1 MKGMKQASE
10 DRLRVSNE
18 DVLDEVERL
27 ERAIATYRELGEKPL
42 QGSLGTLGQMHS
54 NFVARFE
61 RMAQSIDDENS
72 NLLET
77 LDFISDSAAEIAEG
91 FIQVDTDLT
100 RAMDGQE

>member
-10 DRLRVSNE
+10 DRLRVSYE

-27 ERAIATYRELGEKPL
+27 DSAIATYRELGEKPL
-42 QGSLGTLGQMHS
+42 QGSLSTLGQMHS

-61 RMAQSIDDENS
+61 RLAERIDDENS

-77 LDFISDSAAEIAEG
+77 LDFISLTASEIAEG
-91 FIQVDTDLT
+91 FMQVDVDLT
-100 RAMDGQE
+100 SAMDGED